1 MFDAEKLT
9 KLVTFITESYVYG
22 MQYLDSEKLQKK
34 RIKISRE
41 HLDSLLEAMREMI
54 NEYERII
61 DNTDYGLKVKLLRN
75 LLEAYD
81 SLSRGIK
88 QYHYD
93 MRYKEGNIEG
103 LIEQLSEEAI
113 PRESEELSDE
123 SEDGQD

>member
-1 MFDAEKLT
+1 MIDIEKLN
-9 KLVTFITESYVYG
+9 KLIAFITESYVYG
-22 MQYLDSEKLQKK
+22 IQFLDSEKIQKK

-41 HLDSLLEAMREMI
+41 HLASLLEAMIEML
-54 NEYERII
+54 NEYNRII

-103 LIEQLSEEAI
+103 LIEQLSEEQVYT
-113 PRESEELSDE
+113 ESEGQISDE
-123 SEDGQD
+123 QEE

>member
-1 MFDAEKLT
+1 MLDIEKLN
-9 KLVTFITESYVYG
+9 KLITFITESYVYG
-22 MQYLDSEKLQKK
+22 IQFLDSEKLQKK

-41 HLDSLLEAMREMI
+41 HLSALLEAMSEML
-54 NEYERII
+54 NEYDRII

-81 SLSRGIK
+81 SLSKGIK

-103 LIEQLSEEAI
+103 LIEQLSEEQVYTE
-113 PRESEELSDE
+113 PEEQLSDE
-123 SEDGQD
+123 QES